1 MIPFAPFRLRLRPA
15 CPGDAPACAAILR
28 QWVDETPWSATPH
41 PPQADTPFVALKI
54 DAGAVTVA
62 ERRGRVA
69 GFLALEGD
77 YVACLYID
85 GAHRGRGLGHRLLKR
100 AKRQRA
106 RLSLWTFQANA
117 AARRFYEREG
127 FVEHQRT
134 DGHDNDEGLPDV
146 EYVWPA
152 KEAS

>member
-1 MIPFAPFRLRLRPA
+1 MTPLTLFRPRLRPA
-15 CPGDAPACAAILR
+15 RPDDATACAAILR
-28 QWVDETPWSATPH
+28 RWIAETPWFVTPH
-41 PPQADTPFVALKI
+41 PPQADTPFVARKI

-62 ERRGRVA
+62 ERDGTVA

-77 YVACLYID
+77 YVACLYVD
-85 GAHRGRGLGHRLLKR
+85 GAHRGHGLGHRLLAHAR
-100 AKRQRA
+100 RQRD

-127 FVEHQRT
+127 FVERQRT

-146 EYVWPA
+146 EYVWTA
-152 KEAS
+152 KETG